1 MKLQWNPLGPHPR
14 GPVPLYKGEIWM
26 HTRRMLSEDESR
38 RGDASTSLEMPRLPA
53 NHQKPGE
60 RQGTE
65 SSPTPAEETS
75 SANVSIWHRFWTPE
89 LLQNAF
95 LCVSC
100 SLCGALLWQP
110 WETNTGELASPWSV
124 CVGASWSGAWWWVCG
139 GLTRLKV
146 GLFSRGA
153 SFIKQ
158 TDPFQIGYF
167 PG

>member
-1 MKLQWNPLGPHPR
+1 
-14 GPVPLYKGEIWM
+14 M
-26 HTRRMLSEDESR
+26 HTRRMLSEDKSR

-65 SSPTPAEETS
+65 SLQGLQKKPALPTPLRS
-75 SANVSIWHRFWTPE
+75 WHRFWTPE

-100 SLCGALLWQP
+100 SLCGACYGSP

-146 GLFSRGA
+146 GLFSRRA
-153 SFIKQ
+153 SGFRGSACSPSLRGDKG
-158 TDPFQIGYF
+158 TGNAWLL
-167 PG
+167 